1 MSERDCD
8 APCVTPRNVKPA
20 ITDDPHKHMG
30 RSAMA
35 YITPLVRRMF
45 DA

>member
-8 APCVTPRNVKPA
+8 APCMTPRNVKPA
-20 ITDDPHKHMG
+20 ITYDTYKHMG

-35 YITPLVRRMF
+35 YITPLARRMS